1 MGPDDLRAV
10 MVRDLR
16 AVMRE
21 VSAYATDEDPWR
33 EVPGM
38 ANCGGTLAL
47 HLAGNIRHYVGA
59 VLGGSGYVRDRDGE
73 FLRRDVPRAVLVDDL
88 AHGVA
93 ELERVLPGLTPAT
106 LASEFPVEV
115 GGRRLPTA
123 RMLMHLAT
131 HLAYHLGQLD
141 YHRRAVG
148 PGGTIGAVSVL
159 EL

>member
-73 FLRRDVPRAVLVDDL
+73 FLRRDVPRAHNEARDRIRPRHGWACRLQVL
-88 AHGVA
+88 
-93 ELERVLPGLTPAT
+93 
-106 LASEFPVEV
+106 
-115 GGRRLPTA
+115 
-123 RMLMHLAT
+123 
-131 HLAYHLGQLD
+131 
-141 YHRRAVG
+141 
-148 PGGTIGAVSVL
+148 
-159 EL
+159 